1 MEKEKEKINKT
12 MVKKMKSV
20 NWESKMLENVKKE
33 VNFNKDEKEKEYID
47 VEVINIDGSTTK
59 EHVKCE
65 RKKSKEFLDKREKI
79 AHDEYKKAK
88 EFKESHKND
97 FE

>member
-1 MEKEKEKINKT
+1 MKIWNKN
-12 MVKKMKSV
+12 K
-20 NWESKMLENVKKE
+20 WESKMLENVKKE

-65 RKKSKEFLDKREKI
+65 RKKSKEFLDKREEFCDLYYYGQIKL
-79 AHDEYKKAK
+79 KK
-88 EFKESHKND
+88 
-97 FE
+97 